1 MCIETVNSLRMEKGG
16 KGKNRTIRNKASDIG
31 CERPV
36 IGKGHFHGLMRKEE
50 CVETV
55 AGAAAETD
63 GWSLVCGLTAQRKGM
78 VITMKNATKKWLIVA
93 GGLAAC
99 AALVFIIAGQFEK
112 KPVND
117 TLPPPSSS
125 SQGGVMVDEP
135 DSSIS
140 PEKDDPE
147 ITVKPETPD
156 TSSTPET
163 GNSGSGAV
171 ASGTEQTIQ
180 GDPEKPEYDDEAL
193 KDPTQKPDGTPV
205 EGKPD
210 AEDHDT
216 VEPPPPPP
224 STNTSGGLPGF
235 DNVPNGGA
243 NHVTEADDMYENG
256 NKIGIMG

>member
-1 MCIETVNSLRMEKGG
+1 M
-16 KGKNRTIRNKASDIG
+16 
-31 CERPV
+31 
-36 IGKGHFHGLMRKEE
+36 
-50 CVETV
+50 
-55 AGAAAETD
+55 
-63 GWSLVCGLTAQRKGM
+63 
-78 VITMKNATKKWLIVA
+78 A

-117 TLPPPSSS
+117 TLPPPSCS

-224 STNTSGGLPGF
+224 ATNTSGGLPGF

>member
-1 MCIETVNSLRMEKGG
+1 
-16 KGKNRTIRNKASDIG
+16 
-31 CERPV
+31 
-36 IGKGHFHGLMRKEE
+36 
-50 CVETV
+50 
-55 AGAAAETD
+55 
-63 GWSLVCGLTAQRKGM
+63 
-78 VITMKNATKKWLIVA
+78 MKNATKKWLIVA

-112 KPVND
+112 KPVNA

-180 GDPEKPEYDDEAL
+180 GDPEKP
-193 KDPTQKPDGTPV
+193 
-205 EGKPD
+205 
-210 AEDHDT
+210 
-216 VEPPPPPP
+216 
-224 STNTSGGLPGF
+224 
-235 DNVPNGGA
+235 
-243 NHVTEADDMYENG
+243 
-256 NKIGIMG
+256 

>member
-1 MCIETVNSLRMEKGG
+1 
-16 KGKNRTIRNKASDIG
+16 
-31 CERPV
+31 
-36 IGKGHFHGLMRKEE
+36 
-50 CVETV
+50 
-55 AGAAAETD
+55 
-63 GWSLVCGLTAQRKGM
+63 
-78 VITMKNATKKWLIVA
+78 MKNATKKWLIVA

-193 KDPTQKPDGTPV
+193 KDLWGDRIFEKCGIGRDERGDGGKTP
-205 EGKPD
+205 EIRGKRRLSARD
-210 AEDHDT
+210 
-216 VEPPPPPP
+216 
-224 STNTSGGLPGF
+224 
-235 DNVPNGGA
+235 GGA
-243 NHVTEADDMYENG
+243 NYQQS
-256 NKIGIMG
+256 

>member
-1 MCIETVNSLRMEKGG
+1 
-16 KGKNRTIRNKASDIG
+16 
-31 CERPV
+31 
-36 IGKGHFHGLMRKEE
+36 
-50 CVETV
+50 
-55 AGAAAETD
+55 
-63 GWSLVCGLTAQRKGM
+63 
-78 VITMKNATKKWLIVA
+78 MKNTTKKWLIVA

-99 AALVFIIAGQFEK
+99 AALVFIISGQFEK

-117 TLPPPSSS
+117 TLPPPNCS

-140 PEKDDPE
+140 PEKDNPE

-180 GDPEKPEYDDEAL
+180 GDPEKPEYDDEA
-193 KDPTQKPDGTPV
+193 Q
-205 EGKPD
+205 
-210 AEDHDT
+210 DHDT

-224 STNTSGGLPGF
+224 STNTGGGLPGF

-243 NHVTEADDMYENG
+243 NHVIEADDMYENG